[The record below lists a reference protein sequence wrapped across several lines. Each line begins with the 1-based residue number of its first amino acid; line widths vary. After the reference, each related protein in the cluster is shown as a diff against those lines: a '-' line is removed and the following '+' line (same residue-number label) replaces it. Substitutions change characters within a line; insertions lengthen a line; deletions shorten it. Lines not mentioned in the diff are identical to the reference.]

1 MLTGIQSQAIN
12 KKFEEQMNVVWEIL
26 VKPNERTQDFLE
38 PLSFLSLVIYQE
50 HRYRFSPN
58 LLSLRAVSPTGYLIM
73 I

>member
-1 MLTGIQSQAIN
+1 MS
-12 KKFEEQMNVVWEIL
+12 VVWEIL

-58 LLSLRAVSPTGYLIM
+58 LLSLRAVSHRILNNDLRSLQTEPQ
-73 I
+73 